1 MTLFKCLNTGDI
13 AAGGSKEVKWTPDR
27 DIIIHK
33 LLLVE
38 RSDQSLSNVQLYIM
52 IARVVYTI
60 DYMPAAAI
68 GTSLEYCWKPMLP
81 VSKGAEIYLKF
92 TNSTAATVNI
102 DVVFEFEWK

>member
-13 AAGGSKEVKWTPDR
+13 AAAGSKELEWTPDR
-27 DIIIHK
+27 DILIHK
-33 LLLVE
+33 MLLVE

-52 IARVVYTI
+52 IAQVVYTI

-68 GTSLEYCWKPMLP
+68 GTNLEYCWKPMLS
-81 VSKGAEIYLKF
+81 VSKGARIYIKF

-102 DVVFEFEWK
+102 DVVIEFEWK